1 VRIEQAL
8 DDSLELSRTS
18 LDNRMRD
25 LLRQMDNL
33 AVELADVS
41 DDSAALALD
50 DMITR
55 NSAREMTL
63 FDGGKIV
70 ASSSGSGS
78 LMINPNRPDESI
90 LDYIRENK
98 HYVGLEPITE
108 QGLHIRVVVRVPVTT
123 PEFEVRA
130 IQALFPVAE
139 RQSQLAASVQQA
151 FSKYKE
157 LVFLRQPLKFSF
169 ILTLSL
175 VLLLSVLGAV
185 WAAFFSARRMVEP
198 ISDLAEGTRAV
209 AAGDYSKRL
218 PLPGNDELGF
228 LVQSFNQMTRR
239 IERARNDAQ
248 QSRQQAE
255 EQRAYMEGVLAN
267 LSSGVLTLD
276 QKHTLRSLNQAAV
289 QILGVELDHE
299 LGESFAQL
307 AVKQPTLRH
316 FVEAIMPHLDSEY
329 EWREEIILFG
339 QAGRQVVVCRGV
351 RLPATEL
358 HEGDTLIV
366 FEDVTMLVQAQRDAA
381 WGEVARRLAHEIK
394 NPLTPIQ
401 LSAERLRHKYLH
413 TMDKES
419 AEVLDRSTHTIVQ
432 QVEAMK
438 AMVDA
443 FSEYARAP
451 QMKLEALN
459 LNALINE
466 VLDLYRNEAA
476 QVDFEVALDTAM
488 PQVEA
493 DAGRLRQ
500 LLHNL
505 IKNALEVMESQE
517 SVKTPCVHVSTC
529 CMQEAICRFVEIR
542 IRDEGPG
549 LPVDLQNEIFEPYV
563 TSKAKGTGLGL
574 AIVKKIVEEHGGM
587 VWAENSDEGGACIV
601 IRLPVL
607 HSDAVQEN
615 PVASI
620 DTEMQ

>member
-1 VRIEQAL
+1 
-8 DDSLELSRTS
+8 
-18 LDNRMRD
+18 
-25 LLRQMDNL
+25 
-33 AVELADVS
+33 
-41 DDSAALALD
+41 
-50 DMITR
+50 
-55 NSAREMTL
+55 
-63 FDGGKIV
+63 
-70 ASSSGSGS
+70 
-78 LMINPNRPDESI
+78 
-90 LDYIRENK
+90 
-98 HYVGLEPITE
+98 
-108 QGLHIRVVVRVPVTT
+108 
-123 PEFEVRA
+123 
-130 IQALFPVAE
+130 
-139 RQSQLAASVQQA
+139 
-151 FSKYKE
+151 
-157 LVFLRQPLKFSF
+157 
-169 ILTLSL
+169 
-175 VLLLSVLGAV
+175 
-185 WAAFFSARRMVEP
+185 
-198 ISDLAEGTRAV
+198 
-209 AAGDYSKRL
+209 
-218 PLPGNDELGF
+218 
-228 LVQSFNQMTRR
+228 
-239 IERARNDAQ
+239 
-248 QSRQQAE
+248 
-255 EQRAYMEGVLAN
+255 
-267 LSSGVLTLD
+267 
-276 QKHTLRSLNQAAV
+276 
-289 QILGVELDHE
+289 
-299 LGESFAQL
+299 
-307 AVKQPTLRH
+307 
-316 FVEAIMPHLDSEY
+316 MPHLDSEY